1 MRAARAVG
9 SSVPFYGRALP
20 LLRPQSVSRPD
31 AARTPK
37 YTTPLRPCGP
47 APTRTGAGRS
57 TSRPQ
62 WHTQGGLGG
71 RPADRGRGSAAYIN
85 YEAEL
90 GHRIWISA
98 SLSLLLRTERTRTYV
113 RIGTPNSRSPLPVDF
128 EIEPKA
134 AQTAS
139 RPGQDVM
146 ATGYECKYLTRACAV
161 AGFLAPRAPAEAD
174 RVSPDFWTFVPSRSS
189 ARAYVRHGRVRLL
202 GHP

>member
-1 MRAARAVG
+1 MPGTSGSRWVRAARAVG
-9 SSVPFYGRALP
+9 SSAPFYGRALP

-57 TSRPQ
+57 TTCPQ

-71 RPADRGRGSAAYIN
+71 RPADRGRGSAAYIK

-98 SLSLLLRTERTRTYV
+98 SLSLLLRTERPRTYV
-113 RIGTPNSRSPLPVDF
+113 RIGTPNSPIATPRGLRNRAKGGPDG
-128 EIEPKA
+128 I
-134 AQTAS
+134 QTRAGRDGDRIRVQVPHACVCRCWLS
-139 RPGQDVM
+139 RP
-146 ATGYECKYLTRACAV
+146 ACAR
-161 AGFLAPRAPAEAD
+161 G
-174 RVSPDFWTFVPSRSS
+174 S
-189 ARAYVRHGRVRLL
+189 
-202 GHP
+202 